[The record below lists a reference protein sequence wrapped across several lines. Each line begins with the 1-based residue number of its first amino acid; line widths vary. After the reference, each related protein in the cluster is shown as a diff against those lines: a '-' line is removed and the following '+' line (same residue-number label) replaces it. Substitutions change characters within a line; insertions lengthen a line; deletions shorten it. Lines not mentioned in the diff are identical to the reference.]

1 MVGAPLADALV
12 QQKERAMDS
21 HPLFRLANQADIET
35 LMEYIRQFYAIDNY
49 DFEESVARPVL
60 EKIVHDP
67 SLGRVWMIYLGE
79 EAIGYIV
86 ITFGYSLEYGGRDAF
101 IDELYIE
108 DSYRNQGLG
117 AKAMEFVLG
126 ACPGLDIHA
135 LHLEVEHTNI
145 AGQKLYRKFDFEGH
159 NRYLLTRKIP

>member
-1 MVGAPLADALV
+1 
-12 QQKERAMDS
+12 MDF
-21 HPLFRLANQADIET
+21 HLLFRLANQADIET
-35 LMEYIRQFYAIDNY
+35 LIEYMRQFYAIDNY
-49 DFEESVARPVL
+49 DFEVSLARPVL

-145 AGQKLYRKFDFEGH
+145 AGQKLYRKFGFEGH
-159 NRYLLTRKIP
+159 DRYLLTRRIP